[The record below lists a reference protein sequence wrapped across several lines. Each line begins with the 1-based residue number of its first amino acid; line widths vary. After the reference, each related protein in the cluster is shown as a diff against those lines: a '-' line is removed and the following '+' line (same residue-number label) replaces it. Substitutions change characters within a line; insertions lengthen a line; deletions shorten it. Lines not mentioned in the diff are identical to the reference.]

1 MGEPV
6 RPWLERHRKGHA
18 KQNSVAEVWEAL
30 AGLHENAAVLFAVH
44 GLGDLE
50 DREVEAA
57 ASARR
62 LADEQRQRAAGE
74 LPP

>member
-18 KQNSVAEVWEAL
+18 KQNPVAGVWEAL

-44 GLGDLE
+44 DLGGLE

-62 LADEQRQRAAGE
+62 FADEQRQRAAGE